1 MAVAEAVKMT
11 LAELVDL
18 VEELLE
24 LVEEPVRMVQLVEGA
39 ERN

>member
-1 MAVAEAVKMT
+1 MAVAEAVKIG

-18 VEELLE
+18 VGELVELL
-24 LVEEPVRMVQLVEGA
+24 EEPVRMVQLVEGA

>member
-18 VEELLE
+18 VGELVELL
-24 LVEEPVRMVQLVEGA
+24 EEPVRMVQLVEGA

>member
-18 VEELLE
+18 VEELVE
-24 LVEEPVRMVQLVEGA
+24 LLEEPVRMVQLVEGA